1 MAALPSLAPPW
12 GDVGL
17 QPHLAPF
24 PQADAPV
31 IRKEKVHLAG
41 MWVEACHW
49 RGFPK
54 QEKIGGPWGW
64 ERSNSAKV
72 SCSLGTWL

>member
-31 IRKEKVHLAG
+31 IRKERVRLAG
-41 MWVEACHW
+41 MWVEACH
-49 RGFPK
+49 
-54 QEKIGGPWGW
+54 
-64 ERSNSAKV
+64 
-72 SCSLGTWL
+72 